1 MVLTGPLVP
10 EALATAAGARRTGG
24 CVEPLLVH
32 VGGTGVV
39 SRVRRGPGVVGAGV
53 VVVRTLSFGTRTRG
67 VGSVFSWYL
76 SLDEAAY
83 GFDEV

>member
-32 VGGTGVV
+32 VRGAGVV
-39 SRVRRGPGVVGAGV
+39 LRVRRGPGVVGAGV
-53 VVVRTLSFGTRTRG
+53 VVGHALAFGTRTRTRTRG
-67 VGSVFSWYL
+67 V
-76 SLDEAAY
+76 
-83 GFDEV
+83 